1 MNNVSHNEDY
11 EKNNNKI
18 IQLLDL
24 NLLDKKSKWKL
35 GRLVRG

>member
-24 NLLDKKSKWKL
+24 NLLDEKANGNWEDWSE
-35 GRLVRG
+35 V